1 MEVNVRNVQ
10 VDIIY
15 HQLQHVQY
23 AQVKQIVPLVLELQ
37 MHVLH
42 AKLIIIQMEPVALLA
57 QRFIQ
62 NVSHV
67 LKQQRHVRNVQQDII

>member
-1 MEVNVRNVQ
+1 MEVNVRNVP

-23 AQVKQIVPLVLELQ
+23 AQVKQIVLLVLELQ

-62 NVSHV
+62 NVPHV